1 MPKPFVDIRLE
12 KQKLREEYK
21 VVRRAVPLEQR
32 ADFGEKI
39 RERVRSLW
47 GYRESDTLLCYVSG
61 PLEVETR
68 PLISLAL
75 QEGKRVAVPRCVPET
90 RIMEFY
96 LIDSL
101 DELSAGSFGI
111 QEPQPQAERLL
122 RSFERCLCI
131 VPALAL
137 DMQGYRLGFG
147 KGYYDRFLSH
157 FPGSSL
163 SLCYEN
169 SLAPKIPHGK
179 YDKRMPLIVT
189 ERRIIRP

>member
-21 VVRRAVPLEQR
+21 AVRRAMSPQQR
-32 ADFGEKI
+32 TEYGEKI

-47 GYRESDTLLCYVSG
+47 GYRESSTLLCYVSG
-61 PLEVETR
+61 SLEVETR
-68 PLISLAL
+68 PLIALAL
-75 QEGKRVAVPRCVPET
+75 QEGKHVAVPRCVPDT

-101 DELSAGSFGI
+101 DELSPGSFGI
-111 QEPQPQAERLL
+111 LEPKPQAERLL
-122 RSFERCLCI
+122 NRFENCLCI

-163 SLCYEN
+163 SLCCEN
-169 SLAPKIPHGK
+169 SIVPKIPHGK
-179 YDKRMPLIVT
+179 FDKRMPLIVT